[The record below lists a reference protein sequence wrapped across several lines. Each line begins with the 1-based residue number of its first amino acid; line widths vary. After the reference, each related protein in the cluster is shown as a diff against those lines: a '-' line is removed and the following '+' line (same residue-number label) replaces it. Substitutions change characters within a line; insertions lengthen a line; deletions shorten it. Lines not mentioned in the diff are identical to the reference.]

1 MKTICNEI
9 DFVRELA
16 EIWKDKESSFVF
28 YGKFIGHS
36 HPLCKDWKEFAKS
49 DKKYSDAYCLKSD
62 PVLRDFRKIL
72 NKEGKRVV
80 ALVVNP
86 GGEVN
91 SGNGREIHAQ
101 CLVIFKEK
109 EGRGG

>member
-109 EGRGG
+109 EGRSG

>member
-1 MKTICNEI
+1 M
-9 DFVRELA
+9 RELVK
-16 EIWKDKESSFVF
+16 IWKDKESSFVF

-36 HPLCKDWKEFAKS
+36 HPLCKDWKEFSKLN
-49 DKKYSDAYCLKSD
+49 KTYSDAYCLKSD

-72 NKEGKRVV
+72 NKEGKGVV

-86 GGEVN
+86 GEVN

-101 CLVIFKEK
+101 RMVIFEEK
-109 EGRGG
+109 ELRSG